1 MNPGCPHVWMT
12 YCLCLLSAGL
22 RSCAIT
28 PGLSAYHTDFQS
40 FFFLNLFISQAR
52 ELFLKA
58 VEEEQN
64 GALYEGKTQL
74 LNCSS
79 LAISIHLCWNLFGI
93 EHSPPTT
100 EVTSLN

>member
-1 MNPGCPHVWMT
+1 MDDLLPLPLECRIEVLCHHTWFV
-12 YCLCLLSAGL
+12 CLPYRFSKLS
-22 RSCAIT
+22 
-28 PGLSAYHTDFQS
+28 
-40 FFFLNLFISQAR
+40 FLNLFISQAR

-93 EHSPPTT
+93 EHSPPTA
-100 EVTSLN
+100 EVISLN